1 MSQILNDFLGV
12 LRLASSRLTPAKR
25 AKGVRRGGKSLK
37 SVPSPL
43 HALLPTIL
51 LGASA
56 GPNT

>member
-12 LRLASSRLTPAKR
+12 LRLASSGLTPAKR
-25 AKGVRRGGKSLK
+25 AKGVRRGGKPLE

-51 LGASA
+51 SGASA